1 MEERVPKQ
9 GKWPNLPPGNRPQ
22 EELARFSTVRL
33 EESWPLFTDSVPGT
47 SRRTFGHPIRSK
59 SNRLTRSGISNF
71 RESPPS
77 SKVGDLFCTDESP
90 QVPYECFPVRTSGLV
105 FHLFPTVTIGTPFSV
120 VCRQNKVHEVFGF
133 FPVCLSLGC
142 IPWEKPTKWVSG
154 FHGQARRLYLATTR
168 E

>member
-22 EELARFSTVRL
+22 EELARFSTARL

-71 RESPPS
+71 RETRPVPKFRSYFAPTKALQYPMNAPQFACRTGFPLVSHSHNWDTVFS
-77 SKVGDLFCTDESP
+77 SF
-90 QVPYECFPVRTSGLV
+90 
-105 FHLFPTVTIGTPFSV
+105 
-120 VCRQNKVHEVFGF
+120 RQNKVRVPGF
-133 FPVCLSLGC
+133 PD
-142 IPWEKPTKWVSG
+142 
-154 FHGQARRLYLATTR
+154 QARDFTSRPPRSSFFAGPRLKLGIGWLLFGGAR
-168 E
+168 LWL